1 MLTKAQMNVILESIP
16 INLAGKTWI
25 KARSQQLSREP
36 NFPRMVISEL
46 TSGIRKHY
54 YADQIHKI
62 KYFGQPADVIYG
74 QIDSA
79 TFSIILASENREDVE
94 RGAEE
99 LQKWFLKESYYDLWN
114 KHRVFFRGIL
124 AAGEIP
130 SDYNDRNGK
139 IIYRS
144 NVDFAVDYEVS
155 WKEDADGIRRFDL
168 SLYKDE
174 QATIRMLTT
183 ASNSY
188 AMSIRIIKYQ
198 ENEKMIG

>member
-1 MLTKAQMNVILESIP
+1 MLTKAQRNVILETIP
-16 INLAGKTWI
+16 VNLAGKTWI

-36 NFPRMVISEL
+36 GFPRMIITEL

-62 KYFGQPADVIYG
+62 KYYGQTADVLYG
-74 QIDSA
+74 QIDTA
-79 TFSIILASENREDVE
+79 TFSIILASEDREDVD

-99 LQKWFLKESYYDLWN
+99 LQKWFLKESYYEAWSQQ
-114 KHRVFFRGIL
+114 RVFFRGVL

-139 IIYRS
+139 IIYKS

-155 WKEDADGIRRFDL
+155 WKEDAEGIRRFDL

-174 QATIRMLTT
+174 QATLKMLAT
-183 ASNSY
+183 AASSY
-188 AMSIRIIKYQ
+188 VMGIRIIKY
-198 ENEKMIG
+198 